1 MVDLGGSER
10 VLKTKASGRRFEERK
25 AINLSLSALG
35 DVINALQRK
44 NSHIPYRNSK
54 LTQVLKDSLGEDS
67 KTLMLVHEAKAMR
80 ELAMNKLQIKKL
92 NQKLNSLTK
101 TSSDSNEILETVLE
115 PRTDK
120 ISIKPPSSKVPR
132 FMRPTVC
139 STRKSG
145 TGNQTLL
152 KKEIRPA
159 RRKRLPVSRAES
171 VNFPIKNMTESYSG
185 SSVSRASCLV
195 ELNETHLGDNDTVY
209 SHDTDFSSVNVSE
222 ANHWVYLHNNKRVL
236 PIPPPVEKSKPREQK
251 KKGNDYISP
260 ISSTGSTKSTTA
272 VDDSC
277 TECDLSS
284 QIMSPDAISDTCY
297 QSDYGN
303 GVDGT
308 VVSQESTHETW
319 DMKAYD
325 SKDDL
330 TSNVRGYPYIIKE
343 HITILYNSVLLGL
356 GFENLGYEH
365 GFFQAL
371 MS

>member
-139 STRKSG
+139 STKKSG
-145 TGNQTLL
+145 TGHQTLL
-152 KKEIRPA
+152 KK
-159 RRKRLPVSRAES
+159 KS

-277 TECDLSS
+277 AECDLSS
-284 QIMSPDAISDTCY
+284 QIMPPDAVSDTCY

-303 GVDGT
+303 GADGT

-330 TSNVRGYPYIIKE
+330 TSNVR
-343 HITILYNSVLLGL
+343 
-356 GFENLGYEH
+356 
-365 GFFQAL
+365 
-371 MS
+371 